1 VSNGRY
7 LYEKAAI
14 AIGHWFHLA
23 EEDLVGHTVTT
34 TSGLAG
40 EVKAIKLDELHGLCF
55 TLDDDPAIHLDGAR
69 QWWPVAIIKLHGPK
83 VPHA

>member
-1 VSNGRY
+1 MSNGRY

-40 EVKAIKLDELHGLCF
+40 EVKAIKLNELHGLCF
-55 TLDDDPAIHLDGAR
+55 TLDEAR
-69 QWWPVAIIKLHGPK
+69 LSGEHQDWWPVAIIKLHGPK